1 MIEVLPA
8 CSTLAYVGTTGLF
21 ESAGFERVVK
31 TASKSGG
38 LTRWLMRRDL
48 APA

>member
-8 CSTLAYVGTTGLF
+8 TAQRFQDVSSILSPGIYVEG
-21 ESAGFERVVK
+21 EP
-31 TASKSGG
+31 GG

-48 APA
+48 AA